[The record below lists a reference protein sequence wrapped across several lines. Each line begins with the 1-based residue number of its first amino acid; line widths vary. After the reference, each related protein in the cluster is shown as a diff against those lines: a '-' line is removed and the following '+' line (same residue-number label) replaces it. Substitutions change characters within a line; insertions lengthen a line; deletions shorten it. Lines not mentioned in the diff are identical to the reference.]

1 MRYFTATF
9 LCSCPSTSIFSEPVS
24 IVKPR
29 FAIFPSLA
37 PSGAPEILNT
47 RVNSS
52 SAHLSSIPNSLL
64 SQFVEP
70 WYESLRNPRETQE
83 RALQTLLAGYSKT
96 EYGARFGASST
107 ASVGDLVR
115 VRLVSEL
122 GEPLHEWGP
131 TCPARV
137 GNLALYV
144 EDGELQVLLPEFHH
158 PLKAEVVRADHRSLP
173 PFQQIPSQRAC
184 LLVGFDRPDERPV

>member
-1 MRYFTATF
+1 M
-9 LCSCPSTSIFSEPVS
+9 S
-24 IVKPR
+24 IVEAPICQAFRIR
-29 FAIFPSLA
+29 FWVKSSNPGTSR
-37 PSGAPEILNT
+37 SGIREK
-47 RVNSS
+47 
-52 SAHLSSIPNSLL
+52 
-64 SQFVEP
+64 
-70 WYESLRNPRETQE
+70 LRRG
-83 RALQTLLAGYSKT
+83 ALQTLLAGYSKT

-144 EDGELQVLLPEFHH
+144 EDGELQVTPPEFHH

-173 PFQQIPSQRAC
+173 SFQQIPSQRAC

>member
-1 MRYFTATF
+1 MSIVEAPICQAFRIHFWVKSSNPGTSRSGIREKLRRGRCRRFSLDTPR
-9 LCSCPSTSIFSEPVS
+9 PST
-24 IVKPR
+24 
-29 FAIFPSLA
+29 
-37 PSGAPEILNT
+37 
-47 RVNSS
+47 
-52 SAHLSSIPNSLL
+52 
-64 SQFVEP
+64 
-70 WYESLRNPRETQE
+70 E
-83 RALQTLLAGYSKT
+83 RGS
-96 EYGARFGASST
+96 GASST

>member
-1 MRYFTATF
+1 M
-9 LCSCPSTSIFSEPVS
+9 S
-24 IVKPR
+24 IVE
-29 FAIFPSLA
+29 A
-37 PSGAPEILNT
+37 PICQAFRIHSW
-47 RVNSS
+47 VNSS
-52 SAHLSSIPNSLL
+52 NPGTSR
-64 SQFVEP
+64 
-70 WYESLRNPRETQE
+70 RNPRETQE

-144 EDGELQVLLPEFHH
+144 EDGEL
-158 PLKAEVVRADHRSLP
+158 
-173 PFQQIPSQRAC
+173 
-184 LLVGFDRPDERPV
+184 